1 VILGA
6 AGINAHLTVVRLP
19 TAHGVFAKLRQY
31 RGRRYRRVFGRI
43 VELRHRD
50 AIG

>member
-1 VILGA
+1 MILGA

-19 TAHGVFAKLRQY
+19 TAHGVLLSCASTAA
-31 RGRRYRRVFGRI
+31 GAIAGCSGGSSSCAD
-43 VELRHRD
+43 RD